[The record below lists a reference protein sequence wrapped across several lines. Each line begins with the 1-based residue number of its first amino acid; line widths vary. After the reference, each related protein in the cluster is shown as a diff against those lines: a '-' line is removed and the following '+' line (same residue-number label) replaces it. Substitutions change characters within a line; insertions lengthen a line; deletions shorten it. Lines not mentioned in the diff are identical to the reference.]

1 MLRITLGVL
10 ALNLM
15 AAAGLAAQALQPSDL
30 LPMVA
35 TSTPGVEGHY
45 LWVATRIAG
54 SDSVRVRLV
63 LTTHGAAG
71 WTESDSVQ
79 RARLGADLENA
90 VRTARPRG
98 ALIAFLLYPSM
109 SVILEHVPGS
119 AGFSLDGRF
128 IEWAPDDSLLVLS
141 IDHIDGVGG
150 ARAIRTARVAAPFR
164 ARVPERAFNATI
176 RGVVN
181 ELQRDPVAGELLRPS
196 SAPR

>member
-15 AAAGLAAQALQPSDL
+15 SAAGLAAQAFQPSDL

-54 SDSVRVRLV
+54 SDSVAVRLV
-63 LTTHGAAG
+63 LTTHGAPG
-71 WTESDSVQ
+71 WTEADSGQ
-79 RARLGADLENA
+79 RSRLGTDLEGA
-90 VRTARPRG
+90 VRTARARG
-98 ALIAFLLYPSM
+98 ASIAFLLYPSM
-109 SVILEHVPGS
+109 SVILEHLPGS
-119 AGFSLDGRF
+119 AGFTLDGKF

-141 IDHIDGVGG
+141 IDRIDGVGG
-150 ARAIRTARVAAPFR
+150 VRAIRTVRIAAPFR
-164 ARVPERAFNATI
+164 ARVPSRAFNATI

-181 ELQRDPVAGELLRPS
+181 ELQSDPVAGELLRPS